1 MLFDLKLLDI
11 VVRETQT
18 DNRHDDRNSTIKL
31 DIQTTTER
39 SSKDYDG
46 ADQAEEDQSED
57 KIAVDAVEEYHS
69 MPYARHKLQ
78 AGQHCSRD
86 DGV

>member
-1 MLFDLKLLDI
+1 MFIDLELLDI

-31 DIQTTTER
+31 DIQTTTES
-39 SSKDYDG
+39 SSKNYYS
-46 ADQAEEDQSED
+46 ADQAEEDQNED
-57 KIAVDAVEEYHS
+57 KIAINAVEEYHT

-78 AGQHCSRD
+78 AGQHCSRND
-86 DGV
+86 CV